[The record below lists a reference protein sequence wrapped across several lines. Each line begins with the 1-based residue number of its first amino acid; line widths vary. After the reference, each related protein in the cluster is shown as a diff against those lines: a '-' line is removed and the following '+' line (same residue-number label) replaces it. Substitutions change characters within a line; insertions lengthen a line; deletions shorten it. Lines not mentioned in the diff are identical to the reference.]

1 MAPVPVKVKLLKEM
15 YHVDVDVDD
24 NPIVFREAVE
34 AACGVPPGKFL
45 KMTDENRSIFEN
57 IQFRIPKNE
66 VERQTFAKPFG
77 KLGRIQRIDC
87 WWSSFHDY
95 AIVMQWNF
103 HSLTNKIL

>member
-45 KMTDENRSIFEN
+45 KVTNFIKKRQFQEKKIFN
-57 IQFRIPKNE
+57 LGSQRMKL
-66 VERQTFAKPFG
+66 KG
-77 KLGRIQRIDC
+77 KLLPNPLESWDEYKE
-87 WWSSFHDY
+87 F
-95 AIVMQWNF
+95 IVEGALFMIMQ
-103 HSLTNKIL
+103 